1 MSDGARLAT
10 RALTVLARA
19 ATYDDARRS
28 IEDALSAP
36 DVNGQ
41 PLLQRLVARLQAWQD
56 EPSLG
61 PLAASLA
68 SALAA
73 VRVPEAA
80 AAAAR
85 ILIGVRG
92 PMLIDLSDVL
102 AVQRLDHARSEAVAD
117 PERMEDLF
125 GSLIEAHAAL
135 MHIGRNDES
144 VRVAGEALTLAR
156 VLYGQ
161 DPERHGGTLLRALQV
176 AAVSGGDPDRAIDYS
191 REAIELQRRHGA
203 PDQEAASAYQSLSF
217 QLSRAGRSEDA
228 VQAAQQAI
236 ALLRSLA
243 KRKPDEWAFIL
254 PSLTSAL
261 APLAHHLAAAGRADE
276 AVRCAETMVTLAERQ
291 ASAAPAGTQ
300 LSQLKHA
307 VWVLARVL
315 RDVGR
320 PADAVAPAARAL
332 ELARAEQHGPGDP
345 RAAGYTS
352 ELNDYA
358 LTLLAAGRP
367 EAALAPAREVVEI
380 HRRRAEATPLSSRPA
395 LADMLGNLIN
405 TLSAAGR
412 RDEVVAAAREALDIR
427 QELVDQ
433 GRGDIRDLATAHST
447 LSTALGAAGQHDE
460 AIAAARNAIAIWE
473 RLPSQLATER
483 GGDFSAAYAGLFH
496 ALTGAGRHGEAVEAA
511 RKAVKAADAAEPS
524 RGGIQRADHYNH
536 LAVALRNAERPQDA
550 LPVARKAL
558 DLQRESAEHGN
569 SHAQVML
576 VARLGDLANTLA
588 ETGQPEDAAQ
598 VAAEATALDDKLVA
612 EGVRDPLLDHLR
624 SDRVPDPDA
633 GT

>member
-1 MSDGARLAT
+1 
-10 RALTVLARA
+10 
-19 ATYDDARRS
+19 
-28 IEDALSAP
+28 
-36 DVNGQ
+36 
-41 PLLQRLVARLQAWQD
+41 
-56 EPSLG
+56 
-61 PLAASLA
+61 
-68 SALAA
+68 
-73 VRVPEAA
+73 
-80 AAAAR
+80 
-85 ILIGVRG
+85 
-92 PMLIDLSDVL
+92 
-102 AVQRLDHARSEAVAD
+102 
-117 PERMEDLF
+117 
-125 GSLIEAHAAL
+125 

-176 AAVSGGDPDRAIDYS
+176 AAVSGGRPRPGDRLQPRGDRVAAPARCAGS
-191 REAIELQRRHGA
+191 RGGERLPIPFIPTLTSRSVRRCRPG
-203 PDQEAASAYQSLSF
+203 
-217 QLSRAGRSEDA
+217 
-228 VQAAQQAI
+228 AQQAI

-315 RDVGR
+315 RVMWGVPRTPWRR
-320 PADAVAPAARAL
+320 PRGHLSWLELSSTAPAIPGPPATRASSTTT
-332 ELARAEQHGPGDP
+332 RSRCWP
-345 RAAGYTS
+345 RAGQRQRSHPRARSSKSIAEEPRRHRSVAGLRSPTCS
-352 ELNDYA
+352 V
-358 LTLLAAGRP
+358 P
-367 EAALAPAREVVEI
+367 
-380 HRRRAEATPLSSRPA
+380 
-395 LADMLGNLIN
+395 IN

-576 VARLGDLANTLA
+576 VAKTRRSRQHAGRNRA
-588 ETGQPEDAAQ
+588 TGRCGAGCSGSHGARRQ
-598 VAAEATALDDKLVA
+598 T
-612 EGVRDPLLDHLR
+612 GGRR
-624 SDRVPDPDA
+624 SA
-633 GT
+633 